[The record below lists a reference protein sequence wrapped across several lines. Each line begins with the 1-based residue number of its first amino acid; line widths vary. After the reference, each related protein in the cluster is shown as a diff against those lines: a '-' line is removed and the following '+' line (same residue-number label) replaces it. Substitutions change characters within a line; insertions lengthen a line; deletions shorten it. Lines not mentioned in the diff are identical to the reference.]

1 MSTTALR
8 IIPLATLGQTRHS
21 QLSRL
26 RAVVAAVARITR
38 KTAGTVVRVAL
49 AAEQGTT
56 HMQQD
61 WARAVLE
68 QQIKV
73 SLAVRQPWRQTV
85 PWPRAVVV
93 LVPLLGM

>member
-1 MSTTALR
+1 MSTTTLR
-8 IIPLATLGQTRHS
+8 FIPLATLGQTRHS

-26 RAVVAAVARITR
+26 RAVVAAVVRMTR
-38 KTAGTVVRVAL
+38 KPAGTVVRVAL

-56 HMQQD
+56 HLQE

-73 SLAVRQPWRQTV
+73 SLAVRQPWRQTFT
-85 PWPRAVVV
+85 WLRAVVV